1 MGQWWQPLQVP
12 PYKIKA
18 SGGDQVLK

>member
-1 MGQWWQPLQVP
+1 MGHWWQPLQVP
-12 PYKIKA
+12 PYEIKA